1 MGRTKKIAK
10 EKGRKMKNMAAILGV
25 LLFVLT
31 ILAQEIQQEASAI
44 NVEVPVR
51 VLKGDAFVDN
61 LTIDDFEVYED
72 GIPQEIA
79 AVYFIKKTSIER
91 QEEKKK
97 FIPKTQR
104 HFFLFFEISDYTKRL
119 AEGLSYFFENVLIP
133 GDNLTIVSPLK
144 TYIFDSESLDTMTSE
159 EIVSE
164 LQGILR
170 KDALIGNAEYRSA
183 IMDIQRMARQMGA
196 LMGSPEDQALSG
208 GDAHLYEK
216 DIDEVFS
223 HYIVLLDKLES
234 LRQVEEQ
241 KLLDFA
247 NYLQDR
253 EGQKF
258 VILFYQREF
267 IPQLDS
273 RLLGQVGQMYQDL
286 PNLMFQLQTIQ
297 GFSSRK
303 VSFDL
308 ERVKQAYSD
317 SSISIH
323 FLFFTEPAEHVP
335 GVQFVEQSED
345 IFSAFSEM
353 ALASGGFV
361 ESSSNPEYLFQ
372 RASEAS
378 ENYYLIYYSPKN
390 YQADGKFKNITVKVK
405 DKDCRVSH
413 RVGYFAD

>member
-1 MGRTKKIAK
+1 
-10 EKGRKMKNMAAILGV
+10 MKNMAAILGV